1 MLESLYRRLAR
12 RIWEHRQSVA
22 ALWALLLALAAAA
35 AWNAPAL
42 LEAASGSLEN
52 TPSAAVDA
60 VLARDFDDPFTHCLA
75 VVFHSDSLKASR
87 PDFQAA
93 LKALAADLRRCPG
106 VARVI
111 VPGPEFGRR
120 FQDPAGHGLAV
131 LVGIQAKSIPDS
143 ERMIPAVRAVLRAS
157 RAASLPGWD
166 SAVTG
171 QTAVIYDLNQFNAQD
186 SRRAELRALPLTVL
200 VLLLVFGSLVAASL
214 PLVLGVS
221 STVLA
226 VGLIPCLV
234 RLAPVHI
241 LYQNMA
247 SLLGLALGIDYSLF
261 LVSRYREGRALG
273 LAPAAALE
281 ETLSSTGVA
290 VTYSGCTV
298 LIGLSGLLFAPLFEL
313 RSMALG
319 GLVVVAGSLALALTL
334 LPALLGLLDPW
345 LGVARRRR
353 TPRRWA
359 HWTAKVLRRP
369 LLFLALG
376 LALLLALSWPL
387 LSLKPGFP
395 DRPWFPQAM
404 ESTRGLALLGAM
416 GQAQEV
422 TPVDLVVSAEP
433 GRPILPAHLDDFF
446 RLSAALKKD
455 PRVARVSGPVDLR
468 EGLQEF
474 QYRMLYMN
482 WDQALREHPELD
494 GLVLSRGRD
503 QALVQVV
510 LKDSVGYAQG
520 KDYVRGLSKLAAGPL
535 SLRVGG
541 HWAFT
546 NDYDAVLL
554 GAYPGAFAVVFLAT
568 LLVLLA
574 AFRSYLVPLK
584 ALLLNSLS
592 VTAAFGATVWVFQLG
607 HGCRWL
613 GLDGPLGAIPL
624 NIPLL
629 VFCITF
635 GLSMDY
641 EVLILARVREERLR
655 RGRDNE
661 ALLRGMAATGG
672 LVSGAAAIMAVVFG
686 AFSLADVVLV
696 KMLGFGLA
704 VAVLADALVVRAML
718 VPAFMR
724 LAGAWNWVPGI
735 PAKED

>member
-1 MLESLYRRLAR
+1 LLAGFYRKLAR
-12 RIWEHRQSVA
+12 RIWAHRRAVVVA
-22 ALWALLLALAAAA
+22 WALLLALAATA
-35 AWNAPAL
+35 AWKAPVL

-52 TPSAAVDA
+52 TPSADVEGI
-60 VLARDFDDPFTHCLA
+60 LARDFDDPFTHSLA
-75 VVFHSDSLKASR
+75 VVFHSDTQRISGPA
-87 PDFQAA
+87 FQAA
-93 LKALAADLRRCPG
+93 LQDLARGLRDCPG

-111 VPGPEFGRR
+111 VPGPDFGRR
-120 FQDPAGHGLAV
+120 FRAADGHGLAV
-131 LVGIQAKSIPDS
+131 LVGLDAKSIPDS
-143 ERMIPAVRAVLRAS
+143 ERMIPPLRAVVRAS
-157 RAASLPGWD
+157 AAAALPGWTW
-166 SAVTG
+166 AVTG
-171 QTAVIYDLNQFNAQD
+171 QTAVIYDLNQFNARD
-186 SRRAELRALPLTVL
+186 SRRAELRALPLTAL
-200 VLLLVFGSLVAASL
+200 VLLVVFGSWVAASL
-214 PLVLGVS
+214 PLVLGFS

-226 VGLIPCLV
+226 LGLVPALSQ
-234 RLAPVHI
+234 LAPVHI

-247 SLLGLALGIDYSLF
+247 SLLGLALGIDYALF

-273 LAPAAALE
+273 QDPSAALE
-281 ETLSSTGVA
+281 ETLASTGVA

-298 LIGLSGLLFAPLFEL
+298 LIGLMGLLFAPLFEL

-319 GLVVVAGSLALALTL
+319 GLVVVVGSLVLALTL

-345 LGVARRRR
+345 LRPAGQRR
-353 TPRRWA
+353 TRRRWA
-359 HWTAKVLRRP
+359 RWTSTVLRRP
-369 LLFLALG
+369 LTFLSAG

-387 LSLKPGFP
+387 LQLRPGFP

-404 ESTRGLALLGAM
+404 EATRGLALLGAM
-416 GQAQEV
+416 GQAQEI

-433 GRPILPAHLDDFF
+433 GRPLLPAHLDDFF
-446 RLSAALKKD
+446 RLSSALKAN
-455 PRVARVSGPVDLR
+455 PWVARVSGPVDLR
-468 EGLQEF
+468 EDLQEF
-474 QYRMLYMN
+474 QYRLLYMN
-482 WDQALREHPELD
+482 WDRALREHPELD
-494 GLVLSRGRD
+494 GLVLSRRRD

-510 LKDSVGYAQG
+510 LKDSVGYEQG
-520 KDYVRGLSKLAAGPL
+520 KAFVRSLSGLDAGPL
-535 SLRVGG
+535 TLKVGG

-554 GAYPGAFAVVFLAT
+554 AAYPRAIAAVFLAT

-592 VTAAFGATVWVFQLG
+592 VSAAFGATVWVFQLG

-629 VFCITF
+629 IFCITF

-655 RGRDNE
+655 SRRDHE
-661 ALLRGMAATGG
+661 ALLRGMAATGA
-672 LVSGAAAIMAVVFG
+672 LVSGAAAIMAAVFG
-686 AFSLADVVLV
+686 AFALADVVLV
-696 KMLGFGLA
+696 KMLGFGLV

>member
-1 MLESLYRRLAR
+1 
-12 RIWEHRQSVA
+12 
-22 ALWALLLALAAAA
+22 LAL
-35 AWNAPAL
+35 
-42 LEAASGSLEN
+42 
-52 TPSAAVDA
+52 
-60 VLARDFDDPFTHCLA
+60 
-75 VVFHSDSLKASR
+75 
-87 PDFQAA
+87 
-93 LKALAADLRRCPG
+93 
-106 VARVI
+106 
-111 VPGPEFGRR
+111 
-120 FQDPAGHGLAV
+120 
-131 LVGIQAKSIPDS
+131 
-143 ERMIPAVRAVLRAS
+143 
-157 RAASLPGWD
+157 
-166 SAVTG
+166 
-171 QTAVIYDLNQFNAQD
+171 
-186 SRRAELRALPLTVL
+186 
-200 VLLLVFGSLVAASL
+200 
-214 PLVLGVS
+214 
-221 STVLA
+221 
-226 VGLIPCLV
+226 GLIPALTH
-234 RLAPVHI
+234 LAPVHI

-261 LVSRYREGRALG
+261 LVSRYREGRARG
-273 LAPAAALE
+273 QDPAAALE
-281 ETLSSTGVA
+281 ETLASTGVA

-345 LGVARRRR
+345 LGAAPRRG
-353 TPRRWA
+353 TQRRWA
-359 HWTAKVLRRP
+359 HWTAGVLRCP
-369 LLFLALG
+369 LAFLALG

-387 LSLKPGFP
+387 LSLRPGFP
-395 DRPWFPQAM
+395 DRPWFPKAM
-404 ESTRGLALLGAM
+404 EATQGLEMLGAM
-416 GQAQEV
+416 GEAQEV
-422 TPVDLVVSAEP
+422 TPVDLVVGAEA

-468 EGLQEF
+468 EGLQDF

-482 WDQALREHPELD
+482 WDRALRGHPELD
-494 GLVLSRGRD
+494 GVVLSRDRS

-510 LKDSVGYAQG
+510 LKDSVGYEQG
-520 KDYVRGLSKLAAGPL
+520 KDYVRGLSRLDTGPL
-535 SLRVGG
+535 TLKVGG

-546 NDYDAVLL
+546 NDYDAVLR
-554 GAYPGAFAVVFLAT
+554 GAYPRAFGVVFLAT

-592 VTAAFGATVWVFQLG
+592 VSAAFGATVWVFQLG

-704 VAVLADALVVRAML
+704 VAVLADALIVRAML

-735 PAKED
+735 PAKEE

>member
-1 MLESLYRRLAR
+1 
-12 RIWEHRQSVA
+12 VA
-22 ALWALLLALAAAA
+22 TVWAVALALAAAA
-35 AWNAPAL
+35 AWDAPAR
-42 LEAASGSLEN
+42 LEAASGDLEG
-52 TPSAAVDA
+52 TPSSAVEGI
-60 VLARDFDDPFTHCLA
+60 LARDFDDPFTHCLA
-75 VVFHSDSLKASR
+75 VVFHSDTGRTAS
-87 PDFQAA
+87 PSFQAA
-93 LKALAADLRRCPG
+93 LRSLAVDLRRCKG

-120 FQDPAGHGLAV
+120 FRAADGHGLAI
-131 LVGIQAKSIPDS
+131 LVGPDAKSMTDS
-143 ERMIPAVRAVLRAS
+143 ERLIPALRAVVAS
-157 RAASLPGWD
+157 SAAAALPGW
-166 SAVTG
+166 SWAVTG

-186 SRRAELRALPLTVL
+186 SRRAELRAMPLTAV
-200 VLLLVFGSLVAASL
+200 VLLLVFGSLVAATL
-214 PLVLGVS
+214 PLVLGLS

-226 VGLIPCLV
+226 LGLIPALT

-261 LVSRYREGRALG
+261 LVSRYREGRAQG
-273 LAPAAALE
+273 LEPALALE
-281 ETLSSTGVA
+281 ETLASTGVA
-290 VTYSGCTV
+290 VTYSGFTV
-298 LIGLSGLLFAPLFEL
+298 LIGLSGLCFAPLFEL

-319 GLVVVAGSLALALTL
+319 GLVVVAGSLLLALTL
-334 LPALLGLLDPW
+334 LPALLALLDPW
-345 LGVARRRR
+345 LGAVRKRGARRR
-353 TPRRWA
+353 WA
-359 HWTAKVLRRP
+359 RWTAMVLRRP
-369 LLFLALG
+369 LLFLTTG
-376 LALLLALSWPL
+376 LALLLCLSWPL
-387 LSLKPGFP
+387 LGLKPGFP
-395 DRPWFPQAM
+395 DRPWFPKAMQA
-404 ESTRGLALLGAM
+404 TRGLALLGAM
-416 GQAQEV
+416 GQAQEI

-433 GRPILPAHLDDFF
+433 GRPLLPAHLDDFF
-446 RLSAALKKD
+446 RLSATLKKN
-455 PRVARVSGPVDLR
+455 PLVARVSGPVDLR
-468 EGLQEF
+468 EDLQEF
-474 QYRMLYMN
+474 QYRMLYLN
-482 WDQALREHPELD
+482 WDQAVREHPELN
-494 GLVLSRGRD
+494 GLVLSRRRD

-510 LKDSVGYAQG
+510 LKDKVGYDQG
-520 KDYVRGLSKLAAGPL
+520 KDFVRGLARLDAGPL
-535 SLRVGG
+535 KLKVGG

-554 GAYPGAFAVVFLAT
+554 AAYPRSFAAVFLAT
-568 LLVLLA
+568 LLVLLL

-592 VTAAFGATVWVFQLG
+592 VTAAFGATVFVFQQG
-607 HGCRWL
+607 HGCGWL

-641 EVLILARVREERLR
+641 EVLILSRVREERLR

-661 ALLRGMAATGG
+661 ALLRGMAATGA

-696 KMLGFGLA
+696 KMLGFGLV

-735 PAKED
+735 PAKEV